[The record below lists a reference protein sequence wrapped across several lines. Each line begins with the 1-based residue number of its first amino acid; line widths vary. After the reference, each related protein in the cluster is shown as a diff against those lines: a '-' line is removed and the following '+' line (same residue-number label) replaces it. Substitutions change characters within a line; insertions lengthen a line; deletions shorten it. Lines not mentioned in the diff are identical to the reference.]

1 MGYLKTSDEKI
12 KKITELRKSGLSLNE
27 IHKLVHIGR
36 TTIYYYLKDVKT
48 NFDLRKTGSIRKSK
62 REWDESK
69 ILANNLIKNISK
81 EGIMLVLAC
90 LYWGEGNKKELNLI
104 NSDPNLIR
112 VFVNCLIEIGVKI
125 EDLFVSV
132 RIYEDMKEE
141 KVKSFWAKI
150 IGIDKK
156 LFKGTDI
163 LIGKKNGKL
172 EYGMCRIRV
181 RKAGK
186 HFKLIMSMI
195 DLIKSKI

>member
-1 MGYLKTSDEKI
+1 
-12 KKITELRKSGLSLNE
+12 
-27 IHKLVHIGR
+27 
-36 TTIYYYLKDVKT
+36 
-48 NFDLRKTGSIRKSK
+48 
-62 REWDESK
+62 
-69 ILANNLIKNISK
+69 
-81 EGIMLVLAC
+81 
-90 LYWGEGNKKELNLI
+90 
-104 NSDPNLIR
+104 
-112 VFVNCLIEIGVKI
+112 
-125 EDLFVSV
+125 
-132 RIYEDMKEE
+132 MKEE